1 MTTRAPALLLA
12 LALLVPLHVAAA
24 ETSADPAVYAAW
36 RAIRQLDCARCH
48 GRDYTGSVGG
58 SLLESART
66 RSRDEFVRLVLDG
79 NPTRGMPPYRGITLA
94 VENADGMYAYFRGRA
109 DGTVPA
115 GTLVRE

>member
-12 LALLVPLHVAAA
+12 LALLVPLHAAAA
-24 ETSADPAVYAAW
+24 ETSAAPAVYAAW

-79 NPTRGMPPYRGITLA
+79 NPTRGMPPYRSITLA